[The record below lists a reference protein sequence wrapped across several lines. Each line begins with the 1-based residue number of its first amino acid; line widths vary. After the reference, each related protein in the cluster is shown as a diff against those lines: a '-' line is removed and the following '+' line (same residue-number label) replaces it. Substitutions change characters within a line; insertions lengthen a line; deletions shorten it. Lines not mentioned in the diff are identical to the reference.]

1 MAKLIRDR
9 STPDKDEWWKAVQRS
24 ARMAPTLTYER
35 EGRMEINI
43 DALIGPAFG
52 QAGAGFV
59 LLGFTFGEGGFSTYL
74 SNGCRSDV
82 VRLLRETADR
92 LEANEDM
99 PPIRPGEP
107 SA

>member
-1 MAKLIRDR
+1 MRRLGPPDLALLEDR
-9 STPDKDEWWKAVQRS
+9 
-24 ARMAPTLTYER
+24 ARMVA
-35 EGRMEINI
+35 
-43 DALIGPAFG
+43 ALIGPAFD
-52 QAGAGFV
+52 QVGAGFV